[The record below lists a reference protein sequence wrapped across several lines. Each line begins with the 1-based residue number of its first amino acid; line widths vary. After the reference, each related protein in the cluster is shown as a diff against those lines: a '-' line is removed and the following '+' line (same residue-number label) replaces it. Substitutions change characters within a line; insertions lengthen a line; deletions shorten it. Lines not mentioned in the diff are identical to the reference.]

1 MVGARRLREGYE
13 RIAEMAAQMPKTRLV
28 YLADREADMVAMMRR
43 AREQGTPADWLV
55 RAKYNRCLPGENGE
69 KLWEHTSSGEAL
81 GEIAFMMPTRGTQ
94 KARPVRQQL
103 WARAVEISDGKR
115 GRINATS
122 IVAREVGAPDGSKP
136 LEWRLLT
143 NRVADTAEQVIELI
157 NWYRSRWEIE
167 IYFHVLKNGCE
178 VESLQLGAIDR
189 IERALALFM
198 VVAWRIAY
206 LMRLGR
212 NCPDLDATL
221 FFSADEIRGTYLL
234 SKKSRPVESPRLNEV
249 IRLIAQIGG
258 FLARKGD
265 GEPGVKTSWRG
276 LDQVMTAAQTLQ
288 ALREEGA

>member
-55 RAKYNRCLPGENGE
+55 RAKYNRCLPGENCE

-103 WARAVEISDGKR
+103 WARAVEIS
-115 GRINATS
+115 
-122 IVAREVGAPDGSKP
+122 DGSKP